1 MIFDP
6 QPWMV
11 DAACAHLD
19 LTPRELDRLFFPA
32 RGETADQARAICAGC
47 PVRKS
52 CLDYAVTTRQAF
64 GIWGGT
70 SEMERRAIRHE
81 RGLGRA
87 HRQERE
93 TA

>member
-19 LTPRELDRLFFPA
+19 LTPRELDRLFFP
-32 RGETADQARAICAGC
+32 RQGEPTDRAKAICSGC
-47 PVRKS
+47 PVREP
-52 CLDYAVTTRQAF
+52 CLDYALTTFQRF
-64 GIWGGT
+64 GVWGET
-70 SEMERRAIRHE
+70 SEMERRKLRHE

-87 HRQERE
+87 RGQERE